1 MTCKNAGNSSEL
13 HGALTICPPE
23 LGWSSAWKGRDV
35 SLFLFQLY
43 FCFRTKFD
51 FIPHLRVL
59 FILFFHIFL
68 YCLLV
73 DNGGDMV
80 LIEHILCGLTFL
92 LKLLKMSLPCR

>member
-1 MTCKNAGNSSEL
+1 M
-13 HGALTICPPE
+13 P
-23 LGWSSAWKGRDV
+23 GRDV

-43 FCFRTKFD
+43 FCFPKFD

-80 LIEHILCGLTFL
+80 LIEQILCGLTFL